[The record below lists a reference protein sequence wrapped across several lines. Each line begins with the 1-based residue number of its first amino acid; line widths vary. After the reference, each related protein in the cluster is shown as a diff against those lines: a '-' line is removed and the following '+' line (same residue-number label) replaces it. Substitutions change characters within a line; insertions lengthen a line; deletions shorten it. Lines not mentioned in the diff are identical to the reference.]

1 MRILNTLPNGVRL
14 ARKTS
19 CFFIKNRAKKLRI
32 LNALPNWI
40 RLARKML
47 RENRCIYII
56 GTRARGIVISR
67 TDVCHVE

>member
-40 RLARKML
+40 RLVHKML
-47 RENRCIYII
+47 R
-56 GTRARGIVISR
+56 GK
-67 TDVCHVE
+67 

>member
-19 CFFIKNRAKKLRI
+19 CFFQKSCRKMRI